1 MVRSLVRWLFGLVGL
16 VGVIGFVVVVG
27 LVVFVGLIGLLAW
40 NVGCLI
46 GWLVAYL
53 LAC

>member
-1 MVRSLVRWLFGLVGL
+1 MVRWLFGLVG
-16 VGVIGFVVVVG
+16 VVGFVVVVG